1 MLRDMLKPEGF
12 GVGRKHVRTV
22 MDKMGIAAIYRQRN
36 TSAPHPVHWI
46 YHGCVAGRKF
56 RASLGRQPGYS
67 WAKRGNPTHWV
78 GAMSRAC
85 SPARRKCCGASS
97 AIVSQRA
104 VAQCANDH

>member
-1 MLRDMLKPEGF
+1 MLRDMLKLEGF

-56 RASLGRQPGYS
+56 RASLDHQPGYL
-67 WAKRGNPTHWV
+67 V
-78 GAMSRAC
+78 GRARE
-85 SPARRKCCGASS
+85 SNTLGARDEPRMFTGPPQMLRCK
-97 AIVSQRA
+97 
-104 VAQCANDH
+104 